1 MADKIYFTITG
12 TGFFEGDEF
21 FEKDMEVLLEKEP
34 DNKYDHEAILVKC
47 RELEKLGMWQ
57 IVVVQSLAS
66 HIAPDEFM
74 TKLATQQLEKC
85 FTKCQEE
92 FCVN

>member
-1 MADKIYFTITG
+1 MMADKIYFTITG

-34 DNKYDHEAILVKC
+34 DNKYDHEAILVKMPGIG
-47 RELEKLGMWQ
+47 KVGH
-57 IVVVQSLAS
+57 VVVQSLAS
-66 HIAPDEFM
+66 HIAPDVFM